1 MASSRR
7 DQDLHGTDEFLE
19 ILDTSR
25 WVQDILALLGAR
37 PGPDLWLGAGTL
49 RDLVWDTKFG
59 NGFDPT
65 KLRDVDIVY
74 FDADTARLDNGERLE
89 AELRGERP
97 DVPWDVKNQAAVH
110 RWYEDRFGVKVP
122 PLRSLDEA
130 VATWPEYATC
140 VAVRLAHDHR
150 LELLAPHG
158 LNDLLNGV
166 WRRNPRRVSVD
177 EYHRRLARKRP
188 TDRWP
193 GVTVVEEP
201 RADVLPAPSTACE
214 HFDDERRH
222 PRTPRRDDR

>member
-7 DQDLHGTDEFLE
+7 DQDLHGTEEFLE

-49 RDLVWDTKFG
+49 RDLVWDTKLG

-65 KLRDVDIVY
+65 KLRDVDVVY
-74 FDADTARLDNGERLE
+74 FDADTARLDDGERL
-89 AELRGERP
+89 
-97 DVPWDVKNQAAVH
+97 
-110 RWYEDRFGVKVP
+110 
-122 PLRSLDEA
+122 EA

-150 LELLAPHG
+150 LELLAPYG

-188 TDRWP
+188 NDRWP

-201 RADVLPAPSTACE
+201 CAEVLPGPSTASE
-214 HFDDERRH
+214 HFDDEPRH